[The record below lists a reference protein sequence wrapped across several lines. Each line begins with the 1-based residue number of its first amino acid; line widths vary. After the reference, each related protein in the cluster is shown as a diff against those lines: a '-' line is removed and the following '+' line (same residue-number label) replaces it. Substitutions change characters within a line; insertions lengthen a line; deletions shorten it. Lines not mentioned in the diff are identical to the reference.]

1 MQCPY
6 CAETIQDGAVVCR
19 HCRHSLAFAGPVVR
33 RLTAIEERLRELPR
47 DLRSPDAAVPASER
61 TWLSATVVLCL
72 GWIVSTFWTAFP
84 PGWLRL
90 DAPFLAT
97 GLLPPL
103 VLGLAVGRSRTVG
116 PRLVKYLI
124 GVPFG
129 LVNLAIVLAILGAVE
144 GADIHW
150 IWTLLVFN
158 VGQPWI
164 FASAVWIAEWLG
176 PGRPEPAPAAPG
188 APRGRSWA
196 KRLKLL
202 IPLLSQ
208 VASILATSR
217 YLVQA
222 FGVTP

>member
-6 CAETIQDGAVVCR
+6 CSEKIKDEAVVCR
-19 HCRHSLAFAGPVVR
+19 HCRHSLAFAGPVLH

-47 DLRSPDAAVPASER
+47 DFHSEDSPEPTTPR
-61 TWLSATVVLCL
+61 TWLAATVALCL

-90 DAPFLAT
+90 DAPFLVT

-103 VLGLAVGRSRTVG
+103 VLGLAVGRSWTVG
-116 PRLVKYLI
+116 PRLVKYLL

-129 LVNLAIVLAILGAVE
+129 LVNLAVVLAILGPVE
-144 GADIHW
+144 GVDIHW
-150 IWTLLVFN
+150 IWLLLVFN

-176 PGRPEPAPAAPG
+176 PGRPEPAPPAPG
-188 APRGRSWA
+188 PLRGRGWPQ
-196 KRLKLL
+196 KLKLV